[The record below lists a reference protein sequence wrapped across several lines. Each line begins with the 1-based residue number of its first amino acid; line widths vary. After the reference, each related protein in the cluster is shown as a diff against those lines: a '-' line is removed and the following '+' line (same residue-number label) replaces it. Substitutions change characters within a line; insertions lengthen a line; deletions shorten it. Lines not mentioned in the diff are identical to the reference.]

1 MMLLENEMVSNN
13 FLTWLWGVFEMF
25 LDFVE
30 TLKDLLEYE
39 FSFGS
44 YNISIM
50 AILFGGGFFVF
61 IGLLLVKWFIP
72 LS

>member
-1 MMLLENEMVSNN
+1 MILLENEIVSNN

-30 TLKDLLEYE
+30 TLKDLLQYE
-39 FSFGS
+39 FSFGG

-50 AILFGGGFFVF
+50 AILFGGGFLVF